1 MDKLVDVLIIGSG
14 IAGQRAALEAILHS
28 DKVTILSKLPVMD
41 SHSTAATGGINSAF
55 STTDSNFDH
64 FAVCRDRRRPE
75 FTCNRLTNGSNT
87 FLHA

>member
-14 IAGQRAALEAILHS
+14 IAGQRAALEAISHS

-64 FAVCRDRRRPE
+64 FVDTIKGSDYLADQDAV
-75 FTCNRLTNGSNT
+75 
-87 FLHA
+87 H